1 VNLAGRR
8 VLLTG
13 ATGGIGAALAG
24 ELARAGAHLLLSA
37 RDAVRLEALAG
48 RLTEQAPA
56 AGRRTVVRTIVLTEA
71 GDITDAT
78 ARERLARRARGFE
91 GGIDVL
97 INNAGVNSLSRFD
110 DQSTADIEA
119 LVQTNL
125 LAPMLLTRTLLPHL
139 LGQPAAWLLNV
150 GSVLGSIGMPG
161 QTVYS
166 TTKFG
171 LHGFTEALRRECAG
185 TPLEVLY
192 LAPRAT
198 RTAMNGDAACR
209 MNEELG
215 VAMDP
220 PEQVAGRAMALLA
233 GSRRERFI
241 GWPERLF
248 VKLNALAPRL
258 VDGALGRQRPVM
270 EAYLRPRTHSQ

>member
-1 VNLAGRR
+1 MNLAGRR

-13 ATGGIGAALAG
+13 ATGGIGAALAA
-24 ELARAGAHLLLSA
+24 ELARAGTHLLLSA
-37 RDAVRLEALAG
+37 RDAAKLEALAAELQEQT
-48 RLTEQAPA
+48 RAAERRTAILTEP
-56 AGRRTVVRTIVLTEA
+56 

-97 INNAGVNSLSRFD
+97 INNAGVNALSRFG
-110 DQSTADIEA
+110 DQSAADIEA

-125 LAPMLLTRTLLPHL
+125 LAPMLLTRTLLSHL
-139 LGQPAAWLLNV
+139 LARPAAWLLNV

-161 QTVYS
+161 QAVYS

-185 TPLEVLY
+185 TALEVLY

-220 PEQVAGRAMALLA
+220 PERVARRAMALLA
-233 GSRRERFI
+233 GSRPEQFI

-248 VKLNALAPRL
+248 VKLNAVAPRL
-258 VDGALGRQRPVM
+258 VDGALGRQRPVV

>member
-24 ELARAGAHLLLSA
+24 ELAEVGAHLLLSA
-37 RDAVRLEALAG
+37 RDDARLDALAVDVAEKA
-48 RLTEQAPA
+48 RA
-56 AGRRTVVRTIVLTEA
+56 AGHRSLVLTES
-71 GDITDAT
+71 GDITDGT
-78 ARERLARRARGFE
+78 ARERLARRARGFD

-97 INNAGVNSLSRFD
+97 INNAGVNALARFD
-110 DQSTADIEA
+110 DQSAADIEA

-125 LAPMLLTRTLLPHL
+125 LAPMLLARTLLPHL

-166 TTKFG
+166 ATKFG
-171 LHGFTEALRRECAG
+171 LHGFSEALRRECAG
-185 TPLEVLY
+185 TALEVLY

-215 VAMDP
+215 VAMDR
-220 PEQVAGRAMALLA
+220 PEQVARRAMTLLS

-248 VKLNALAPRL
+248 VKLNAVAPRL
-258 VDGALGRQRPVM
+258 VDGALGRQRPVV
-270 EAYLRPRTHSQ
+270 EAYLRPRTYSQ

>member
-1 VNLAGRR
+1 MNLTGRR

-37 RDAVRLEALAG
+37 RDAARLDALAG
-48 RLTEQAPA
+48 QLTEQAA
-56 AGRRTVVRTIVLTEA
+56 AVRRRIVVLTEP

-97 INNAGVNSLSRFD
+97 INNAGVNSLARFD
-110 DQSTADIEA
+110 DQSAADIET

-139 LGQPAAWLLNV
+139 MGQPNAWLLNV

-161 QTVYS
+161 QAVYS

-185 TPLEVLY
+185 TALEVLY

-209 MNEELG
+209 MNEALG

-220 PEQVAGRAMALLA
+220 PRQVARRAMALLA

-248 VKLNALAPRL
+248 VKVNAVAPRL
-258 VDGALGRQRPVM
+258 VDGALGKQRPVV

>member
-1 VNLAGRR
+1 MNLAGRR

-13 ATGGIGAALAG
+13 ATGGIGAALARQ
-24 ELARAGAHLLLSA
+24 LARAGAHLLLSA
-37 RDAVRLEALAG
+37 RDAAKLEALAG
-48 RLTEQAPA
+48 ELKEQTRA
-56 AGRRTVVRTIVLTEA
+56 AGRRSAVLAEP

-97 INNAGVNSLSRFD
+97 INNAGVNALSRFD
-110 DQSTADIEA
+110 DQSAADIEA

-139 LGQPAAWLLNV
+139 LAQPAARLLNV

-220 PEQVAGRAMALLA
+220 PEQVARRAMALLA

-258 VDGALGRQRPVM
+258 VDGALGKQRPVV

>member
-1 VNLAGRR
+1 MNVAGRR

-13 ATGGIGAALAG
+13 ATGGIGAVLAAQ
-24 ELARAGAHLLLSA
+24 LVAAGAHVLLSA
-37 RDAVRLEALAG
+37 RNASRLDTLAG
-48 RLTEQAPA
+48 RLREVARE
-56 AGRRTVVRTIVLTEA
+56 AGQSLVILTEA
-71 GDITDAT
+71 GDLTDAT
-78 ARERLARRARGFE
+78 ARERLDRRARGFN
-91 GGIDVL
+91 GGVDVL
-97 INNAGVNSLSRFD
+97 VNNAGVNSLVRFD
-110 DQSTADIEA
+110 DQSPAAIEA

-125 LAPMLLTRTLLPHL
+125 VAPMLLTRALLPHL
-139 LGQPAAWLLNV
+139 LNLPDARILNV

-166 TTKFG
+166 TTKFA

-185 TPLEVLY
+185 SGVEVLY

-198 RTAMNGDAACR
+198 RTAMNGVAACR

-220 PEQVAGRAMALLA
+220 PERVARQAMALLT
-233 GSRRERFI
+233 GSRRERYM

-248 VKLNALAPRL
+248 VKLNGIAPRL
-258 VDGALGRQRPVM
+258 VDGALRKQRPVV
-270 EAYLRPRTHSQ
+270 EEYLRPRTSSQ

>member
-1 VNLAGRR
+1 MNLAGRR

-24 ELARAGAHLLLSA
+24 DLTRAGAHLLLSA
-37 RDAVRLEALAG
+37 RDEARLGALADELAEKA
-48 RLTEQAPA
+48 RPV
-56 AGRRTVVRTIVLTEA
+56 GRRTVILTEA

-91 GGIDVL
+91 GGIDML
-97 INNAGVNSLSRFD
+97 INNAGVNSLARFD
-110 DQSTADIEA
+110 DQSAADIEA

-139 LGQPAAWLLNV
+139 LARPAAWLLNV

-185 TPLEVLY
+185 TALDVLY

-198 RTAMNGDAACR
+198 RTRMNGDAACR

-220 PEQVAGRAMALLA
+220 PERVARRAMALLA
-233 GSRRERFI
+233 GSRPERFI

-248 VKLNALAPRL
+248 VKLNAVAPRL
-258 VDGALGRQRPVM
+258 VDGALGRQRPVV
-270 EAYLRPRTHSQ
+270 EAYLRPRTSSQ

>member
-1 VNLAGRR
+1 M
-8 VLLTG
+8 LLTG

-24 ELARAGAHLLLSA
+24 DLTRAGAHLLLSA
-37 RDAVRLEALAG
+37 RDEARLGALADELAEKA
-48 RLTEQAPA
+48 RPV
-56 AGRRTVVRTIVLTEA
+56 GRRTVILTEA

-91 GGIDVL
+91 GGIDML
-97 INNAGVNSLSRFD
+97 INNAGVNSLARFD
-110 DQSTADIEA
+110 DQSAADIEA

-139 LGQPAAWLLNV
+139 LARPAAWLLNV

-185 TPLEVLY
+185 TALDVLY

-198 RTAMNGDAACR
+198 RTRMNGDAACR

-220 PEQVAGRAMALLA
+220 PERVARRAIALLA
-233 GSRRERFI
+233 GSGPERFI

-248 VKLNALAPRL
+248 VKLNAVAPRL
-258 VDGALGRQRPVM
+258 VDGALGRQRPVV
-270 EAYLRPRTHSQ
+270 EAYLRPRTSSQ